1 MSNLENLTEKILEEA
16 KMQSDAMLREAKA
29 FEDDVVMKKV
39 KEAKEKKEKM
49 LEKGRFEAN
58 LLKERIISN
67 AEVNRRNELLNGKQQ
82 IIDRVFEEAKEK
94 LQGLS
99 EDQYVAFVKE
109 TIEGLSLKGTEI
121 LKVTSTYKESIKA
134 LGLPVKVSEE
144 TVPSG
149 FLLQDDKISFNY
161 NFSDMVDFYRDELV
175 KDVASKLFKE

>member
-67 AEVNRRNELLNGKQQ
+67 AEVNRR
-82 IIDRVFEEAKEK
+82 
-94 LQGLS
+94 
-99 EDQYVAFVKE
+99 
-109 TIEGLSLKGTEI
+109 
-121 LKVTSTYKESIKA
+121 
-134 LGLPVKVSEE
+134 
-144 TVPSG
+144 
-149 FLLQDDKISFNY
+149 
-161 NFSDMVDFYRDELV
+161 
-175 KDVASKLFKE
+175 